1 MAIRVLLDH
10 GVPQD
15 HITFVTFLV
24 AKQGGI
30 VMLRKAFPQVTIV
43 CSAVDNDLLE
53 RWLECIDV
61 EGEGL
66 RDPKLPVVPAAK
78 EGRKVWVV
86 EPGMGHIGQCHFV
99 IPSCEKL
106 MSIIRR

>member
-15 HITFVTFLV
+15 HIIFLTFLV
-24 AKQGGI
+24 AKHGG
-30 VMLRKAFPQVTIV
+30 VAALRKAFPFVKIV
-43 CSAVDNDLLE
+43 CSAVDEGLSE
-53 RWLECIDV
+53 RWLECIGP

-66 RDPKLPVVPAAK
+66 QDPTLEVPDNFQPK

-86 EPGMGHIGQCHFV
+86 EPGMGHIG
-99 IPSCEKL
+99 E
-106 MSIIRR
+106 